1 MSNTIAFQE
10 GVEEVFQTAVR
21 VALEG
26 MAPKPKKKKT
36 CSLL

>member
-1 MSNTIAFQE
+1 MSNMVVFQE
-10 GVEEVFQTAVR
+10 GIEEVFQTAVC

-26 MAPKPKKKKT
+26 MAPKSRKKKT